1 MSAKCSS
8 SAPYKNSPDMLL
20 RNRKRLALRTG
31 IELAPFVDILFLLVT
46 YFLMNATLANNPS
59 IKIELPKSDTSQ
71 AAETQP
77 LTVVINQENQIFV
90 NEKNVQL
97 KDLGREVLSRIKDKE
112 KDQVIIRGDKRSS
125 YQMVI
130 SVMDEL
136 NKSGVTRFNLAT
148 DR

>member
-1 MSAKCSS
+1 
-8 SAPYKNSPDMLL
+8 ML
-20 RNRKRLALRTG
+20 RTRKRLNIRTG

-59 IKIELPKSDTSQ
+59 IKIELPKSDTSA

-77 LTVVINQENQIFV
+77 LVVLINQENQIYI
-90 NEKNVQL
+90 NEKNVAL
-97 KDLGREVLSRIKDKE
+97 KELGKTVLDLIKDKE

-136 NKSGVTRFNLAT
+136 NKAGVTRFNLAT
-148 DR
+148 DK

>member
-1 MSAKCSS
+1 
-8 SAPYKNSPDMLL
+8 MLL
-20 RNRKRLALRTG
+20 RRKRLTLRTG

-46 YFLMNATLANNPS
+46 YFLMNATLANNPT

-71 AAETQP
+71 SAETQP
-77 LTVVINQENQIFV
+77 LVVLINQDNQIFV
-90 NEKNVQL
+90 NEKNVPL
-97 KDLGREVLSRIKDKE
+97 KDLGKEVSSQIKDKE

-125 YQMVI
+125 YQIVI

-136 NKSGVTRFNLAT
+136 NKAGVTRFNLAT

>member
-1 MSAKCSS
+1 
-8 SAPYKNSPDMLL
+8 MLL
-20 RNRKRLALRTG
+20 SHRKRLTLRTG

-71 AAETQP
+71 SAETQP

-90 NEKNVQL
+90 NDKNVSL
-97 KDLGREVLSRIKDKE
+97 KDLGKEVVARIKDKE
-112 KDQVIIRGDKRSS
+112 KDQVIIRGDKKSS

-136 NKSGVTRFNLAT
+136 NKAGVTRFNLAT

>member
-1 MSAKCSS
+1 
-8 SAPYKNSPDMLL
+8 ML
-20 RNRKRLALRTG
+20 RTRKRLNIRTG

-71 AAETQP
+71 SAETQP
-77 LTVVINQENQIFV
+77 LIVLINQENQIFV
-90 NEKNVQL
+90 NEKNVPL
-97 KDLGREVLSRIKDKE
+97 KELGKTVVDLIKDKE

-136 NKSGVTRFNLAT
+136 NKAGVTRFNLAT
-148 DR
+148 DK

>member
-1 MSAKCSS
+1 
-8 SAPYKNSPDMLL
+8 ML
-20 RNRKRLALRTG
+20 RKRQRLSIRTG

-71 AAETQP
+71 SAETQP
-77 LTVVINQENQIFV
+77 LVVLINQENQIFV
-90 NEKNVQL
+90 NDKNVAL
-97 KDLGREVLSRIKDKE
+97 KDLGREVTALIKDKE

-148 DR
+148 EK

>member
-1 MSAKCSS
+1 
-8 SAPYKNSPDMLL
+8 MLL
-20 RNRKRLALRTG
+20 RKRKRLELRTG

-71 AAETQP
+71 SAETQP
-77 LTVVINQENQIFV
+77 LTVIINQDNQIFV
-90 NEKNVQL
+90 NEKNVSL
-97 KDLGREVLSRIKDKE
+97 KDLGKEISSRIKDKE

-125 YQMVI
+125 YQIVI

-136 NKSGVTRFNLAT
+136 NKAGVTRFNLAT

>member
-1 MSAKCSS
+1 
-8 SAPYKNSPDMLL
+8 ML
-20 RNRKRLALRTG
+20 RTRKRLSLRTG

-46 YFLMNATLANNPS
+46 YFLMNATLANNPA

-77 LTVVINQENQIFV
+77 LVVLINQDNQIYV
-90 NEKNVQL
+90 NERNVPL
-97 KDLGREVLSRIKDKE
+97 KDLGKRVVGLLKDKE

-125 YQMVI
+125 YQVVI

-136 NKSGVTRFNLAT
+136 NKAGVTRFNLAT
-148 DR
+148 DK

>member
-1 MSAKCSS
+1 
-8 SAPYKNSPDMLL
+8 MLL
-20 RNRKRLALRTG
+20 SHRKRLTLRTG

-71 AAETQP
+71 SAEAQP
-77 LTVVINQENQIFV
+77 LTIVINQENQIFV
-90 NEKNVQL
+90 NEKNVSL
-97 KDLGREVLSRIKDKE
+97 KDLGREVVSRIKDKE
-112 KDQVIIRGDKRSS
+112 KDQVIIRGDKKSS

-136 NKSGVTRFNLAT
+136 NKAGVTRFNLAT

>member
-1 MSAKCSS
+1 MMRA
-8 SAPYKNSPDMLL
+8 
-20 RNRKRLALRTG
+20 RTRLSLRTG

-46 YFLMNATLANNPS
+46 YFLMNATLANNPA
-59 IKIELPKSDTSQ
+59 IKIELPKSDSSQ
-71 AAETQP
+71 SAETQP
-77 LTVVINQENQIFV
+77 LIVLINQDNQIFV
-90 NEKNVQL
+90 NDKNVPL
-97 KDLGREVLSRIKDKE
+97 KELGKTVSDLIKDKD

-125 YQMVI
+125 YQMII

>member
-1 MSAKCSS
+1 
-8 SAPYKNSPDMLL
+8 MLL
-20 RNRKRLALRTG
+20 RRKKLNIRTG

-71 AAETQP
+71 SAETHT
-77 LTVVINQENQIFV
+77 LMIVINQDNQIFL
-90 NEKNVQL
+90 NEKNVPLKELGKEVTQL
-97 KDLGREVLSRIKDKE
+97 IKDKD
-112 KDQVIIRGDKRSS
+112 KDQVIIRGDKRAS

-136 NKSGVTRFNLAT
+136 NKAGVTRFNLAT
-148 DR
+148 DK

>member
-1 MSAKCSS
+1 
-8 SAPYKNSPDMLL
+8 ML
-20 RNRKRLALRTG
+20 RKRKRLNIRTG

-77 LTVVINQENQIFV
+77 LVVLINQENQIFV
-90 NEKNVQL
+90 NERNIPL
-97 KDLGREVLSRIKDKE
+97 KELGREVTALIKDKE

-136 NKSGVTRFNLAT
+136 NKAGVTRFNLAT
-148 DR
+148 DK

>member
-1 MSAKCSS
+1 
-8 SAPYKNSPDMLL
+8 MLL
-20 RNRKRLALRTG
+20 KRKRLNLRTG

-77 LTVVINQENQIFV
+77 LIVLINQDNQIFV
-90 NEKNVQL
+90 NEKNVAL
-97 KDLGREVLSRIKDKE
+97 KELGKTVVDLIKDKE

-136 NKSGVTRFNLAT
+136 NKAGVTRFNLAT
-148 DR
+148 DK

>member
-1 MSAKCSS
+1 
-8 SAPYKNSPDMLL
+8 ML
-20 RNRKRLALRTG
+20 RKRKRLQIRTG

-46 YFLMNATLANNPS
+46 YFLMNATLANNPA

-77 LTVVINQENQIFV
+77 LVVLINQENQIFV
-90 NEKNVQL
+90 NEKNVPL
-97 KDLGREVLSRIKDKE
+97 KDLGREVTNLIKDKE
-112 KDQVIIRGDKRSS
+112 KDQVIIRGDKKSS
-125 YQMVI
+125 YQIVI

-136 NKSGVTRFNLAT
+136 NKAGVTRFNLAT

>member
-1 MSAKCSS
+1 M
-8 SAPYKNSPDMLL
+8 ML
-20 RNRKRLALRTG
+20 RSRKRLTLRTG

-71 AAETQP
+71 SAETQP
-77 LTVVINQENQIFV
+77 LVVLINQENQIFV
-90 NEKNVQL
+90 NEKNVAL
-97 KDLGREVLSRIKDKE
+97 KDLGKTVVDLIKDKE

-136 NKSGVTRFNLAT
+136 NKAGVTRFNLAT
-148 DR
+148 DK

>member
-1 MSAKCSS
+1 
-8 SAPYKNSPDMLL
+8 
-20 RNRKRLALRTG
+20 
-31 IELAPFVDILFLLVT
+31 
-46 YFLMNATLANNPS
+46 MNATLANNPA
-59 IKIELPKSDTSQ
+59 IKIELPKSDSSQ

-77 LTVVINQENQIFV
+77 LIVLINQDNQIFV
-90 NEKNVQL
+90 NDKNVPL
-97 KDLGREVLSRIKDKE
+97 KELGKTVNHLIKDKD

-125 YQMVI
+125 YQMII

>member
-1 MSAKCSS
+1 
-8 SAPYKNSPDMLL
+8 MLL
-20 RNRKRLALRTG
+20 RKRKRLELRTG

-71 AAETQP
+71 SAETQP
-77 LTVVINQENQIFV
+77 LTVIINQDNQIFV
-90 NEKNVQL
+90 NEKNVSL
-97 KDLGREVLSRIKDKE
+97 KDLGKEVSSRIKDKE

-125 YQMVI
+125 YQIVI

-136 NKSGVTRFNLAT
+136 NKAGVTRFNLAT

>member
-1 MSAKCSS
+1 
-8 SAPYKNSPDMLL
+8 MLFGH
-20 RNRKRLALRTG
+20 RKRLTLRTG

-71 AAETQP
+71 SAETQP
-77 LTVVINQENQIFV
+77 LTIVINQENQIFV
-90 NEKNVQL
+90 NDKNVTL
-97 KDLGREVLSRIKDKE
+97 KDLGKEVLTRIKDKE
-112 KDQVIIRGDKRSS
+112 KDQVIIRGDKKSS

-136 NKSGVTRFNLAT
+136 NKAGVTRFNLAT

>member
-1 MSAKCSS
+1 
-8 SAPYKNSPDMLL
+8 ML
-20 RNRKRLALRTG
+20 RKRKRLVLRTG

-71 AAETQP
+71 SAETQP
-77 LTVVINQENQIFV
+77 LMVLINQDNQIFI
-90 NEKNVQL
+90 NDKNVPL
-97 KDLGREVLSRIKDKE
+97 KELGKEVTSLIKDKE

-125 YQMVI
+125 YQIVI

-136 NKSGVTRFNLAT
+136 NKAGVTRFNLAT

>member
-1 MSAKCSS
+1 
-8 SAPYKNSPDMLL
+8 
-20 RNRKRLALRTG
+20 
-31 IELAPFVDILFLLVT
+31 
-46 YFLMNATLANNPS
+46 MNATLANNPA
-59 IKIELPKSDTSQ
+59 IKIELPKSDSSQ

-77 LTVVINQENQIFV
+77 LIVLINQDNQIFV
-90 NEKNVQL
+90 NDKNVPL
-97 KDLGREVLSRIKDKE
+97 KELGKTVNDLIKDKD

-125 YQMVI
+125 YQMII

>member
-1 MSAKCSS
+1 MI
-8 SAPYKNSPDMLL
+8 LGH
-20 RNRKRLALRTG
+20 RKRLTLRTG

-71 AAETQP
+71 SAETQP
-77 LTVVINQENQIFV
+77 LTIVINQENQIFV
-90 NEKNVQL
+90 NDKNVTL
-97 KDLGREVLSRIKDKE
+97 KDLGKEVVARIKDKE
-112 KDQVIIRGDKRSS
+112 KDQVIIRGDKKSS

-136 NKSGVTRFNLAT
+136 NKAGVTRFNLAT

>member
-1 MSAKCSS
+1 
-8 SAPYKNSPDMLL
+8 ML
-20 RNRKRLALRTG
+20 RKRKRLEIRTG

-46 YFLMNATLANNPS
+46 YFLMNATLANNPA

-77 LTVVINQENQIFV
+77 LVVLINQENQIFV
-90 NEKNVQL
+90 NEKNVPL
-97 KDLGREVLSRIKDKE
+97 RDLGREVTSLIKDKE
-112 KDQVIIRGDKRSS
+112 KDQVIIRGDKKSS
-125 YQMVI
+125 YQIVI

-136 NKSGVTRFNLAT
+136 NKAGVTRFNLAT

>member
-1 MSAKCSS
+1 
-8 SAPYKNSPDMLL
+8 MLL
-20 RNRKRLALRTG
+20 KRKRLTLRTG

-77 LTVVINQENQIFV
+77 LIVLINQENQIFV
-90 NEKNVQL
+90 NEKNVAL
-97 KDLGREVLSRIKDKE
+97 KELGKTVVDLIKDKE

-136 NKSGVTRFNLAT
+136 NKAGVTRFNLAT
-148 DR
+148 DK

>member
-1 MSAKCSS
+1 MKLKS
-8 SAPYKNSPDMLL
+8 
-20 RNRKRLALRTG
+20 RRRLSIRTG

-46 YFLMNATLANNPS
+46 YFLMNATLANNPA

-71 AAETQP
+71 AAESQP
-77 LTVVINQENQIFV
+77 LLVVINQDNQIFV
-90 NEKNVQL
+90 NEKNIPL
-97 KDLGREVLSRIKDKE
+97 KDLGREVTSLIKDKD

-136 NKSGVTRFNLAT
+136 NRAGVTRFNLAT

>member
-1 MSAKCSS
+1 
-8 SAPYKNSPDMLL
+8 ML
-20 RNRKRLALRTG
+20 RKRRRLAIRTG

-71 AAETQP
+71 AAESQP
-77 LTVVINQENQIFV
+77 LIVVINQDNQIFV
-90 NEKNVQL
+90 NERNVPL
-97 KDLGREVLSRIKDKE
+97 KELGKEVSSLIKDKE

-125 YQMVI
+125 YQIVI

-136 NKSGVTRFNLAT
+136 NKAGVTRFNLAT
-148 DR
+148 DK

>member
-1 MSAKCSS
+1 
-8 SAPYKNSPDMLL
+8 MLL
-20 RNRKRLALRTG
+20 GHRKRLTLRTG

-71 AAETQP
+71 SAETQP
-77 LTVVINQENQIFV
+77 LTIVINQENQIFV
-90 NEKNVQL
+90 NDKNVTL
-97 KDLGREVLSRIKDKE
+97 KDLGKEVLGRIKDKE
-112 KDQVIIRGDKRSS
+112 KDQVIIRGDKKSS

-136 NKSGVTRFNLAT
+136 NKAGVTRFNLAT

>member
-1 MSAKCSS
+1 MI
-8 SAPYKNSPDMLL
+8 LGH
-20 RNRKRLALRTG
+20 RKRLTLRTG

-46 YFLMNATLANNPS
+46 YFLMNATLANNTS

-71 AAETQP
+71 SAETQP
-77 LTVVINQENQIFV
+77 LTIVINQENQIFV
-90 NEKNVQL
+90 NDKNVTL
-97 KDLGREVLSRIKDKE
+97 KDLGREVVARIKDKE
-112 KDQVIIRGDKRSS
+112 KDQVIIRGDKKSS

-136 NKSGVTRFNLAT
+136 NKAGVTRFNLAT

>member
-1 MSAKCSS
+1 
-8 SAPYKNSPDMLL
+8 ML
-20 RNRKRLALRTG
+20 RTRKRLNIRTG

-71 AAETQP
+71 SAETQP
-77 LTVVINQENQIFV
+77 LIVLINQENQIFV
-90 NEKNVQL
+90 NEKNVAL
-97 KDLGREVLSRIKDKE
+97 KELGKTVVDLIKDKE

-136 NKSGVTRFNLAT
+136 NKAGVTRFNLAT
-148 DR
+148 DK

>member
-1 MSAKCSS
+1 MI
-8 SAPYKNSPDMLL
+8 LGH
-20 RNRKRLALRTG
+20 RKRLTLRTG

-71 AAETQP
+71 SAETQP
-77 LTVVINQENQIFV
+77 LTIVINQENQIFV
-90 NEKNVQL
+90 NDKNVTL
-97 KDLGREVLSRIKDKE
+97 KDLGKEVIARIKDKE
-112 KDQVIIRGDKRSS
+112 KDQVIIRGDKKSS

-136 NKSGVTRFNLAT
+136 NKAGVTRFNLAT

>member
-1 MSAKCSS
+1 MR
-8 SAPYKNSPDMLL
+8 L
-20 RNRKRLALRTG
+20 RSQRRLSIRTG

-46 YFLMNATLANNPS
+46 YFLMNATLANNPA

-71 AAETQP
+71 AAESQP
-77 LTVVINQENQIFV
+77 LLVVINQDNQIFL
-90 NEKNVQL
+90 NEKNVAL
-97 KDLGREVLSRIKDKE
+97 KDLGREVTALIKDKE

-136 NKSGVTRFNLAT
+136 NRAGVTRFNLAT

>member
-1 MSAKCSS
+1 MI
-8 SAPYKNSPDMLL
+8 LGH
-20 RNRKRLALRTG
+20 RKRLTLRTG

-71 AAETQP
+71 SAETQP
-77 LTVVINQENQIFV
+77 LTIVINQENQIFV
-90 NEKNVQL
+90 NDKNVTL
-97 KDLGREVLSRIKDKE
+97 KDLDREVVARIKDKE
-112 KDQVIIRGDKRSS
+112 KDQVIIRGDKKSS

-136 NKSGVTRFNLAT
+136 NKAGVTRFNLAT

>member
-1 MSAKCSS
+1 
-8 SAPYKNSPDMLL
+8 ML
-20 RNRKRLALRTG
+20 RKRKRLEIRTG

-46 YFLMNATLANNPS
+46 YFLMNATLANNPA

-77 LTVVINQENQIFV
+77 LVVLINQENQIFV
-90 NEKNVQL
+90 NEKNVPL
-97 KDLGREVLSRIKDKE
+97 KDLGREVTSLIKDKE
-112 KDQVIIRGDKRSS
+112 KDQVIIRGDKKSS
-125 YQMVI
+125 YQIVI

-136 NKSGVTRFNLAT
+136 NKAGVTRFNLAT

>member
-1 MSAKCSS
+1 
-8 SAPYKNSPDMLL
+8 ML
-20 RNRKRLALRTG
+20 RSRKRLTLRTG

-71 AAETQP
+71 SAETQP
-77 LTVVINQENQIFV
+77 LVVLINQENQIFV
-90 NEKNVQL
+90 NEKNVAL
-97 KDLGREVLSRIKDKE
+97 KDLGKTVVDLIKDKE

-136 NKSGVTRFNLAT
+136 NKAGVTRFNLAT
-148 DR
+148 DK

>member
-1 MSAKCSS
+1 
-8 SAPYKNSPDMLL
+8 MLL
-20 RNRKRLALRTG
+20 SHRKRLTLRTG

-71 AAETQP
+71 SAETQP
-77 LTVVINQENQIFV
+77 LTIVINQENQIFV
-90 NEKNVQL
+90 NEKNVSL
-97 KDLGREVLSRIKDKE
+97 KDLGKEVVARIKDKE
-112 KDQVIIRGDKRSS
+112 KDQVIIRGDKKSS

-136 NKSGVTRFNLAT
+136 NKAGVTRFNLAT